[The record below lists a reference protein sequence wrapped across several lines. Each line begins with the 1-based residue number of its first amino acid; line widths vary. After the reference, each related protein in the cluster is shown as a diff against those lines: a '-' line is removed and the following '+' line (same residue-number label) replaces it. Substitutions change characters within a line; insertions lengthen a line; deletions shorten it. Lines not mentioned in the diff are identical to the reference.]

1 MKEGT
6 FNRGLLNQVPVA
18 FGTLIYLICG
28 IAVSV
33 VASKSLSADDY
44 VNYSAFVSVGGIFVL
59 GVGAAIEQETNLVY
73 FRLNGNSG
81 ATWRYMIP
89 RVTFAVLVLW
99 ILFLS
104 PFFSWQSHLFG
115 NSSTE
120 VQLSIAFGAPGLLLA
135 GVMKGIVNGRAEF
148 RRLALSHIIFGLGT
162 ISLPIIIW
170 SYGISMSIALVVGQA
185 IAWSTPVLIL
195 FRTSSCSNSE
205 LQTDKSTTSNL
216 SGWLVLANIALL
228 TNLLSSQLIFRLHSP
243 SLSSTVVAE
252 AQVLITVSCFAST
265 LAMGLMPQIIANHRS
280 SSGAISK
287 RPLMMKRSVLLI
299 ASLLAL
305 GAAFFRRIISLV
317 LLPRE
322 STIPFFD
329 ALLITTPAVFLVLA
343 LLTSGKL
350 IADEK
355 VKQAA
360 TSWSIGLVGL
370 WVFPELFGSETLRS
384 LSIALFV
391 GATIAPV
398 SFSLI
403 EYMQRRRSNQI

>member
-89 RVTFAVLVLW
+89 RVIFAVLVLW

-148 RRLALSHIIFGLGT
+148 RRLALSHIISF
-162 ISLPIIIW
+162 
-170 SYGISMSIALVVGQA
+170 Q
-185 IAWSTPVLIL
+185 STP
-195 FRTSSCSNSE
+195 
-205 LQTDKSTTSNL
+205 
-216 SGWLVLANIALL
+216 
-228 TNLLSSQLIFRLHSP
+228 
-243 SLSSTVVAE
+243 
-252 AQVLITVSCFAST
+252 
-265 LAMGLMPQIIANHRS
+265 
-280 SSGAISK
+280 
-287 RPLMMKRSVLLI
+287 
-299 ASLLAL
+299 
-305 GAAFFRRIISLV
+305 
-317 LLPRE
+317 
-322 STIPFFD
+322 
-329 ALLITTPAVFLVLA
+329 
-343 LLTSGKL
+343 
-350 IADEK
+350 
-355 VKQAA
+355 
-360 TSWSIGLVGL
+360 
-370 WVFPELFGSETLRS
+370 
-384 LSIALFV
+384 
-391 GATIAPV
+391 TIAGGRC
-398 SFSLI
+398 
-403 EYMQRRRSNQI
+403 RRLLGRSRGLSKFQSTPTIAGGRCLGGRLR